1 MPDVRRDDARVPAL
15 RWVAVSGYAR
25 GEDNGRAK
33 LSELAVAE
41 IRALA
46 CRPRGSRP
54 SHEVIAARFGVSQ
67 VQVSRI
73 ARGVRWRHLDGH
85 NPCPFVA

>member
-1 MPDVRRDDARVPAL
+1 M
-15 RWVAVSGYAR
+15 SGYAR

-33 LSELAVAE
+33 LSCDDVAE

-46 CRPRGSRP
+46 GLPRGSRP

-73 ARGVRWRHLDGH
+73 ARGARWAHL
-85 NPCPFVA
+85 AS